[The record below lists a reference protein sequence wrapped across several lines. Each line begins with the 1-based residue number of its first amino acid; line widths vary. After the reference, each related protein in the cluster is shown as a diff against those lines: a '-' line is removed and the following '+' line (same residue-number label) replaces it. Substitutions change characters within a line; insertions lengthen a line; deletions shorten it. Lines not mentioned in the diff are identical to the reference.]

1 MAHLPHLFYEVPYQ
15 NKKLYKCFYL
25 RDQAWDRNIQKRI
38 LLHLQ
43 MTKHENKFAT
53 VSFIS

>member
-25 RDQAWDRNIQKRI
+25 HDQVLDQSIQKRI
-38 LLHLQ
+38 LFYLQ
-43 MTKHENKFAT
+43 DDQT
-53 VSFIS
+53 